1 MTTTTLAVPHSGW
14 LVEGRSV
21 ANHLARENS
30 CSSYTYNS
38 GHSGQCFGSTPN
50 TFKKT
55 HTHTHTHR
63 VSYALQI

>member
-1 MTTTTLAVPHSGW
+1 MTTTTTTTLAVPHSGW

-38 GHSGQCFGSTPN
+38 GHSGPCFGSTHN
-50 TFKKT
+50 TFKKKKK
-55 HTHTHTHR
+55 R